1 MRMISYKQHAELL
14 KKLSKQISYLQYFLP
29 WRMGMPVLANPG
41 GKAGIYQTYRLITE
55 KYADIR
61 QRMAEKVEVVPE
73 LAESQPEVIGGH
85 YDVPI
90 FALYRKE
97 RKGRWQY

>member
-29 WRMGMPVLANPG
+29 WDVGMPMLTTVNG
-41 GKAGIYQTYRLITE
+41 QVGVYQTYHPITE

-61 QRMAEKVEVVPE
+61 TKAEAEDALPKVAAKIGVKYE
-73 LAESQPEVIGGH
+73 L
-85 YDVPI
+85 
-90 FALYRKE
+90 
-97 RKGRWQY
+97 

>member
-29 WRMGMPVLANPG
+29 WDVGMPMLTTVNG
-41 GKAGIYQTYRLITE
+41 QVGVYQMYHPITE

-61 QRMAEKVEVVPE
+61 QRMAEKVEAVPE
-73 LAESQPEVIGGH
+73 LAESQPEVIGSH

-90 FALYRKE
+90 FTLYRKE